1 MKKTLLATALLGLVL
16 VGCDQ
21 TADKTSTTTTAA
33 DGQPTEIT
41 QVHDNAKNS
50 LDWMGEYTGIE
61 PCADCSG
68 IETSLTLKDDGT
80 YILDQ
85 TYQGKETK
93 PLTTEGKFNWNDEG
107 DTITLNLGG
116 GQSTQYFVSEQRIF
130 HLDKDGKRVQG
141 DLADAYTLKKQDH
154 K

>member
-1 MKKTLLATALLGLVL
+1 MKKTILATVLLGLVL

-21 TADKTSTTTTAA
+21 ASDKTSSTVPAA
-33 DGQPTEIT
+33 NGQVTELSKAD
-41 QVHDNAKNS
+41 DNAKNS

>member
-1 MKKTLLATALLGLVL
+1 MKKTLIATALLGLAL

-21 TADKTSTTTTAA
+21 APDKTSSTVSAA
-33 DGQPTEIT
+33 NDQVTELS
-41 QVHDNAKNS
+41 QAADNAKNS

-85 TYQGKETK
+85 TYQDKESK
-93 PLTTEGKFNWNDEG
+93 PLTTEGKFDWNDKG

-116 GQSTQYFVSEQRIF
+116 GQTAQYFVGEQRIF

>member
-1 MKKTLLATALLGLVL
+1 
-16 VGCDQ
+16 
-21 TADKTSTTTTAA
+21 
-33 DGQPTEIT
+33 
-41 QVHDNAKNS
+41 
-50 LDWMGEYTGIE
+50 MGEYTGIE

-80 YILDQ
+80 FILDQ

-93 PLTTEGKFNWNDEG
+93 PLTTEGKFNWNDQG

-116 GQSTQYFVSEQRIF
+116 GQTAQYFVGEQRVF
-130 HLDKDGKRVQG
+130 HLDKDGQRIQG
-141 DLADAYTLKKQDH
+141 DLADAYTLKKQEH